1 MEYYGTLGPTCCEP
15 TILKKMFDAGMT
27 GIRLNLSHS
36 SLEGSHA
43 WIYHY
48 FEAAK
53 QTNGEKKLMI
63 DLIGPELRIGYLEGD
78 MGLSTGAHVVIGHG
92 GILVPEEIMPHIRRD
107 QEILLDDGK
116 IKLIAERKI
125 SPRSWRCRIVC
136 GGVLTARKSIAL
148 PGCNINNPTLTEADL
163 KNLSLAKQYQ
173 VTDVMLPFVRNK
185 EDLIIL
191 REALKQNNSED
202 IRIFAKIENMTG
214 VEHLEELLPY
224 CDYIVIARGD
234 LGNVMPYKV
243 AYQIYPKSFKDTN
256 GDGIGD
262 IPGIISK
269 LDYLKDLG
277 VDILWI
283 SPMYQSPMVDNGYD
297 ISDYYAI
304 DPMFGS
310 MDEMKQ
316 LIKEAKKRNM
326 YILMDLVVNHCSSE
340 HEWFQ
345 KAMADPEGEYGSYFY
360 IKDGKDG
367 QPPTNWRSYFGG
379 SVWEKIP
386 GYDNKFYLH
395 SFAKEQPDLNWE
407 NEIVREKIYEMI
419 CWWMDQGLSG
429 FRIDAIMN
437 IKKDLTWSDL
447 KPDGPDG
454 LADVYKITGKVEG
467 IGDFLMEMKHRCF
480 EPYDALTVGEAMF
493 VKEDIL
499 PQFIGEDG
507 YFSTIFAFEPCHA
520 YRKGK
525 NYMNY
530 DWPQPFDEWR
540 EETFHNQEIVAKAGF
555 EANIIENHDQPRG
568 ASLFIPEEDY
578 GFYSLSAL
586 ATIIFCE
593 RGLPFLYQG
602 QEIGMSNRQW
612 KYDEFNDLETI
623 NQYQIALKAGM
634 SKEQALEIARHHS
647 RDNAR
652 TPMQWSSE
660 ENAGF
665 SKGKPWMPVN
675 ENYKVV
681 NVAEEEKE
689 YGSIL
694 NFYKRLIAF
703 YKSEEYNEILTYG
716 DFRPIYEKEDHIFAY
731 SRSYGCQKLVLICN
745 FSSKEKDIELSE
757 DYENVIFVNYEQ
769 TTVIG
774 NTLKMKPYECV
785 IYEM

>member
-1 MEYYGTLGPTCCEP
+1 M
-15 TILKKMFDAGMT
+15 
-27 GIRLNLSHS
+27 
-36 SLEGSHA
+36 
-43 WIYHY
+43 
-48 FEAAK
+48 
-53 QTNGEKKLMI
+53 EKKWWQ
-63 DLIGPELRIGYLEGD
+63 
-78 MGLSTGAHVVIGHG
+78 SSVV
-92 GILVPEEIMPHIRRD
+92 
-107 QEILLDDGK
+107 
-116 IKLIAERKI
+116 
-125 SPRSWRCRIVC
+125 
-136 GGVLTARKSIAL
+136 
-148 PGCNINNPTLTEADL
+148 
-163 KNLSLAKQYQ
+163 
-173 VTDVMLPFVRNK
+173 
-185 EDLIIL
+185 
-191 REALKQNNSED
+191 
-202 IRIFAKIENMTG
+202 
-214 VEHLEELLPY
+214 
-224 CDYIVIARGD
+224 
-234 LGNVMPYKV
+234 
-243 AYQIYPKSFKDTN
+243 YQIYPRSFADSN
-256 GDGIGD
+256 GDGMGD
-262 IPGIISK
+262 IPGITGKIE
-269 LDYLKDLG
+269 YLKKLG
-277 VDILWI
+277 VNVLWI
-283 SPMYQSPMVDNGYD
+283 CPIYQSPQDDNGYD
-297 ISDYYAI
+297 ISDYRTVY
-304 DPMFGS
+304 PEFGT
-310 MDEMKQ
+310 MEDMKI
-316 LIKEAKKRNM
+316 LIQKCQDNDIK
-326 YILMDLVVNHCSSE
+326 IIMDLVVNHTSDE
-340 HEWFQ
+340 HPWFIEA
-345 KAMADPEGEYGSYFY
+345 KKSLDNPYRDYYIWRKGE
-360 IKDGKDG
+360 DG
-367 QPPTNWRSYFGG
+367 QPPNDLMSNFGG
-379 SVWEKIP
+379 SAWEYSP
-386 GYDNKFYLH
+386 ETDEYYLH
-395 SFAKEQPDLNWE
+395 FYSKKQPDLNWE
-407 NEIVREKIYEMI
+407 NETVREKIYEMI

-716 DFRPIYEKEDHIFAY
+716 D
-731 SRSYGCQKLVLICN
+731 L
-745 FSSKEKDIELSE
+745 
-757 DYENVIFVNYEQ
+757 
-769 TTVIG
+769 
-774 NTLKMKPYECV
+774 
-785 IYEM
+785 